1 MVRLAQ
7 SSSCPCR
14 ATLPRLLEREIG
26 TCVIAC
32 SIAWVGAEGCQSVGR
47 GISVGKLSDVSES
60 AGGYQSG
67 GLERC
72 FAGAVMS
79 SDLARGL

>member
-7 SSSCPCR
+7 SSSCPCG
-14 ATLPRLLEREIG
+14 AVQPGLLERETG

-32 SIAWVGAEGCQSVGR
+32 SIAWVGAEGYQSVGP
-47 GISVGKLSDVSES
+47 GISVGKLRNVREG
-60 AGGYQSG
+60 AEGYQSG

-72 FAGAVMS
+72 FAGAVTS